1 MLRYKWLAR
10 LPTSIWVLLTSAA
23 HDKTIQIFAELAD
36 YVFFAQHL
44 PSAFDNSVL
53 SATTEKKV
61 TPTVRPPLSMLRVSM
76 LTLIPTPYIVL
87 VRYSTPS

>member
-44 PSAFDNSVL
+44 PSAFDKCFECVDR
-53 SATTEKKV
+53 KKV

-76 LTLIPTPYIVL
+76 LTLTQTPYIVL
-87 VRYSTPS
+87 MCYPTPS